1 MMKCIR
7 ILHAINDV
15 IHVQTFRSQKVD
27 LNVSLQ
33 KEFKKVRQS
42 PSCVSKNVICI
53 AFCLRCL
60 KQGL

>member
-1 MMKCIR
+1 M
-7 ILHAINDV
+7 
-15 IHVQTFRSQKVD
+15 FQKVD